1 MSALNLPVKL
11 RQSTAVPEEAREG
24 YQCMRFAKKKTKAI
38 NKGKDFCA
46 RNCKR
51 QKQNKGNTTT
61 SMRSDAAK
69 IQHTLIVLSQL
80 AVHIIDSF

>member
-1 MSALNLPVKL
+1 
-11 RQSTAVPEEAREG
+11 
-24 YQCMRFAKKKTKAI
+24 MRFAKKKTKAI